1 MVQPVSRDHRWLKTL
16 VVVMGI
22 LIVVGLVVVLVEL
35 GRRMFTPKPP
45 PAEIAG
51 VNEVGRPPAV
61 PPPAGPGPRGFG
73 PVDVAIPA
81 GAEIVSMSAAGDR
94 LVVHLRLRD
103 GRSVGYVVDP
113 VNGALLGTL
122 RFPATRAA
130 E

>member
-1 MVQPVSRDHRWLKTL
+1 MVQPVSRDHRWLKTF

-35 GRRMFTPKPP
+35 GRRMFTPKAP

-51 VNEVGRPPAV
+51 ANEAGRPPAV
-61 PPPAGPGPRGFG
+61 PPPTRAAPRGFG
-73 PVDVAIPA
+73 AVDVAIPP

-94 LVVHLRLRD
+94 VVVHLRLRE
-103 GRSVGYVVDP
+103 GRSVAYVVDP
-113 VNGALLGTL
+113 VTGALLGTIG
-122 RFPATRAA
+122 FPGTRVA